1 MSYLQWTLWIIGISL
16 QVLVI
21 TSLLRGPYRRFPFVL
36 AYSVTLFL
44 TSVVEIASM
53 IDTAGFATSASARY
67 YWVNDL
73 ILTSLTYCVVI
84 SLIYGALSPER
95 RARTGRWLIG
105 GAALIALISATAHRD
120 DVYMSLE
127 RTKLSRDLNFMAAA
141 MDMLLWLILIASRRN
156 DRELLMVSGGLGIQF
171 TGAAIGHS
179 LRQLSQGSP
188 LAIFAG
194 GLIVV
199 LTHLIMLFVWWQ
211 AFRKAAKGNGHPA
224 VITAGNVS

>member
-1 MSYLQWTLWIIGISL
+1 MTYLQWALWIIGISL
-16 QVLVI
+16 QVLVV

-36 AYSVTLFL
+36 AYSVILFL

-53 IDTAGFATSASARY
+53 VDTAGFATSASARY

-84 SLIYGALSPER
+84 SLIYGSLSPER
-95 RARTGRWLIG
+95 RARTGRWLII
-105 GAALIALISATAHRD
+105 GAALIALISATLHRD

-179 LRQLSQGSP
+179 LRQLSQGSKF
-188 LAIFAG
+188 AIFAG

-211 AFRKAAKGNGHPA
+211 AFRKASKGNNHPA
-224 VITAGNVS
+224 AITAGNVT